1 MACRDVHTCFSFDM
15 LMAAVLHRFCHIL
28 IRAGRRL
35 YGHAHMRTACRT
47 AGWAAGSQA
56 TSSCRMPIN
65 SSNRNASKQS
75 ESQPHCMDDCKA
87 PYQIASAS
95 ATLKPVV
102 QPTCPL
108 MHLNLV
114 TLQHP
119 YVTSCTF
126 SGAVQGSP
134 AGDGAL
140 PLQPPK
146 RRWRLWP
153 AR

>member
-1 MACRDVHTCFSFDM
+1 M
-15 LMAAVLHRFCHIL
+15 L
-28 IRAGRRL
+28 
-35 YGHAHMRTACRT
+35 
-47 AGWAAGSQA
+47 
-56 TSSCRMPIN
+56 IN

-87 PYQIASAS
+87 HSQIASAS

-126 SGAVQGSP
+126 PGAVQASP

-153 AR
+153 AHRGRLHHVWHRTQVGDAIRTAYSHGQQMASLALIVGRVWARQKATEDSLE